1 MIGVR
6 DRASLWKIFVM
17 HTPTIHKVVQPKRKR
32 KENPKIHRYPLRMP
46 VRLWEKIE
54 EYQNREAGRSLN
66 DVLLDAVRFW
76 WNFRVQVWR
85 RLPKELREKTKA
97 YMQDMDLPLTG
108 VVLEAL
114 KFLPEKRDEAVGGT
128 RPKVR

>member
-1 MIGVR
+1 M
-6 DRASLWKIFVM
+6 
-17 HTPTIHKVVQPKRKR
+17 
-32 KENPKIHRYPLRMP
+32 
-46 VRLWEKIE
+46 
-54 EYQNREAGRSLN
+54 
-66 DVLLDAVRFW
+66 RFW

-128 RPKVR
+128 RPKGR